1 MDRRLLSY
9 LPPVLRDV
17 LEFQTINAANE
28 PEIAVAWDA
37 LTLVLANQFLTT
49 ADEHGV
55 TVREQELKIYPK
67 DTDSLDVR
75 KARIKALWNMEL
87 PYSVPWLR
95 GWLAGLCGQ
104 TGYELTVSDYVINI
118 QLDYNALPNA
128 NSLAI
133 EILDMLLAVRPSN
146 MLVLMTAFLQSYGT
160 ISHGAYTE
168 QSNYM
173 EVWPQLVT
181 ELESLGT
188 AVMDGY
194 VEYHARLEIYPIKE
208 E

>member
-1 MDRRLLSY
+1 MVTDIGGTKINGQESNHALGPDSIPTRGKLPMDRRLLSY

-55 TVREQELKIYPK
+55 TVWEQELKIYPK

-95 GWLAGLCGQ
+95 GWLAGVWADQ
-104 TGYELTVSDYVINI
+104 
-118 QLDYNALPNA
+118 
-128 NSLAI
+128 
-133 EILDMLLAVRPSN
+133 
-146 MLVLMTAFLQSYGT
+146 GT
-160 ISHGAYTE
+160 S
-168 QSNYM
+168 
-173 EVWPQLVT
+173 
-181 ELESLGT
+181 
-188 AVMDGY
+188 
-194 VEYHARLEIYPIKE
+194 
-208 E
+208 